1 MRGGQENKKAA
12 DGGERATARRSPG
25 TTHGSSRP
33 APRAGLSRVFCLPQ
47 QSDRKAAI
55 SVQHRQP
62 ATARPVD
69 HRLFARSLWSR
80 LQPAAALR
88 LHSQGRS
95 STRLDNRADGP
106 RQRSRPKGRDGQGR
120 VTRTGGRGTG
130 SGRDRH
136 PHGAAGSIALTNS
149 GGGRR
154 AGRNRGR
161 DPKGDALFIR
171 GKPRQPV
178 ALNMTSDIDLV
189 SASTDKYLQKKAR
202 Y

>member
-1 MRGGQENKKAA
+1 MICDRHCLVRTAA
-12 DGGERATARRSPG
+12 
-25 TTHGSSRP
+25 SS
-33 APRAGLSRVFCLPQ
+33 ASLP
-47 QSDRKAAI
+47 
-55 SVQHRQP
+55 
-62 ATARPVD
+62 
-69 HRLFARSLWSR
+69 
-80 LQPAAALR
+80 
-88 LHSQGRS
+88 
-95 STRLDNRADGP
+95 LDCP

-120 VTRTGGRGTG
+120 ATRTGGRGTG

-136 PHGAAGSIALTNS
+136 PRAAAGSIALTSS
-149 GGGRR
+149 GGGRL